1 MLAAVAAWRAAT
13 LLPEPSFVET
23 AETVTL
29 TAFVLCSVRVA
40 TLIEYTV
47 TDGELRLSHHVF
59 GP

>member
-1 MLAAVAAWRAAT
+1 MVHGF
-13 LLPEPSFVET
+13 FVL
-23 AETVTL
+23 ETVSTF
-29 TAFVLCSVRVA
+29 AVCSVRVA